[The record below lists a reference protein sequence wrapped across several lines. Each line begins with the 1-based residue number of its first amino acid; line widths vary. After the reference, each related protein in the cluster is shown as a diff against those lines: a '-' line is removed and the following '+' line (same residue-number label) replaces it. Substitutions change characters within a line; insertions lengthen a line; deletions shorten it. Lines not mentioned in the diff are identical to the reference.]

1 MSKEISLNNGSSY
14 MSAEDAMPA
23 IDDRDLWET
32 VVGCMDKAK
41 KDPRGGARPGAGRKP
56 RQDAGKKQQHSI
68 GLFPAEWHALGEM
81 GAAQGLS
88 ATQYAAEALRRHI
101 AELSR

>member
-32 VVGCMDKAK
+32 VVGCMDNET
-41 KDPRGGARPGAGRKP
+41 RERV
-56 RQDAGKKQQHSI
+56 H
-68 GLFPAEWHALGEM
+68 
-81 GAAQGLS
+81 
-88 ATQYAAEALRRHI
+88 
-101 AELSR
+101 AELAPCTNLAFQRRYLELAPEDLILG